1 MPTEP
6 THPRR
11 APGELE
17 ADVLAT
23 LWRAGEPLSPG
34 QVRQALGSQLAYTTV
49 MTILS
54 RLHDKGSVTRSRV
67 GRAYIYTPAFE
78 QAELAA
84 SQMRTLLD
92 SGHDREAVLARF
104 VGSLSD
110 DEERTLAALLRRAA
124 RRRS

>member
-1 MPTEP
+1 MSAQS
-6 THPRR
+6 RR

-23 LWRAGEPLSPG
+23 LWRDDRPLSPG
-34 QVRQALGSQLAYTTV
+34 QVRDQLGTELAYTTV

-67 GRAYIYTPAFE
+67 GRAYLYTPAFE

-84 SQMRTLLD
+84 SQMRTVLD

-104 VGSLSD
+104 VGSLSAD
-110 DEERTLAALLRRAA
+110 DERTLTALLRRSS
-124 RRRS
+124 RRA